1 MFIIHD
7 LLHHLNHYHHN
18 PLFLSFLHFN
28 HHQIYLLGLPY
39 FQVPFNILKYPNHK
53 FHLHA
58 LLSFIILS
66 SSFRSSV
73 HGTNLGTLC
82 FHNKHGWMLHVDP
95 RIPMIPMAPGVFPD
109 PSPYPSWDDF
119 SQGLRRQVLEPN
131 CFLVGGWPTPLKNDE
146 VSNSWDDDIPNWM
159 ESHKIPWI
167 PTTKQFWQFTINT
180 KRQHSLI
187 SSQRSTQS
195 QYPHSQCIS
204 KILSSWPSDRIL
216 TEIEVT
222 KVKWPVQWTNKTY
235 VDHQRTIFKH
245 IVYQCLSTKIIL
257 KSSPTS
263 SNMELFRPNDAAS
276 GHRWDSCASQPARCR
291 SPSWPSWMSR
301 PFFCKASRWAPRV
314 MSKPVIY
321 I

>member
-7 LLHHLNHYHHN
+7 WLHHLNHYHHN
-18 PLFLSFLHFN
+18 PIFFILSITKYTCLVYLTFKFSSTSSNILIISVIFMQSFHLSSFHSPFVHPFMAQTLEPFVFTTQMAGCWMLIPAFQAGSRGVSRPIPISFLGWFFS
-28 HHQIYLLGLPY
+28 GFKETSPGT
-39 FQVPFNILKYPNHK
+39 
-53 FHLHA
+53 HLF
-58 LLSFIILS
+58 S
-66 SSFRSSV
+66 
-73 HGTNLGTLC
+73 
-82 FHNKHGWMLHVDP
+82 GWWL
-95 RIPMIPMAPGVFPD
+95 A
-109 PSPYPSWDDF
+109 YPSEKWWSE
-119 SQGLRRQVLEPN
+119 SQL
-131 CFLVGGWPTPLKNDE
+131 GWLF
-146 VSNSWDDDIPNWM
+146 NSQLNGKSIQ
-159 ESHKIPWI
+159 IPWF

-195 QYPHSQCIS
+195 QYPYSQCIS

-321 I
+321 MYI

>member
-1 MFIIHD
+1 MICFIIWITITTIHFS
-7 LLHHLNHYHHN
+7 Y
-18 PLFLSFLHFN
+18 LFFILIITKYTCLV
-28 HHQIYLLGLPY
+28 YLT
-39 FQVPFNILKYPNHK
+39 FKFRSTSSNILIISFIFMHS
-53 FHLHA
+53 FHL
-58 LLSFIILS
+58 
-66 SSFRSSV
+66 SSFHHPFV
-73 HGTNLGTLC
+73 HPFMAQTLEPFVFTTNMAGC
-82 FHNKHGWMLHVDP
+82 LHVDP